1 MNNIFLIGMPACGK
15 STVGVV
21 LAKAMGKDYLD
32 TDLTIQLRAGK
43 TLQEIIDTQGLEA
56 FAKIEEEVLMDVDVT
71 NTVVATG
78 GSAVYYPAALDRMRK
93 TGTVLYIHTPL
104 KDILE
109 RLNNI
114 KSRGVT
120 LAPGQTL
127 ENLYEERSPL
137 YAARCDIELDAAGLS
152 VEGTVDAIIETLR
165 AHGRF

>member
-1 MNNIFLIGMPACGK
+1 MAEYK
-15 STVGVV
+15 
-21 LAKAMGKDYLD
+21 KAVRDANDSANTIYTGD
-32 TDLTIQLRAGK
+32 TDAAAERNRRWLDSQ
-43 TLQEIIDTQGLEA
+43 
-56 FAKIEEEVLMDVDVT
+56 
-71 NTVVATG
+71 
-78 GSAVYYPAALDRMRK
+78 AALDRMRK

-104 KDILE
+104 KDILK

-152 VEGTVDAIIETLR
+152 VEGTVDAIIEALR